1 MDIKRF
7 KIQSCSVIV
16 LVLFVSAGFSQQR
29 SDFSGDWILNLN
41 KSKLQANWATGLTY
55 GNFKIDHQEPN
66 FSLWRTFT
74 IKGKE
79 QVMDF
84 KIPTN
89 GQKQKG
95 KHKTIWS
102 LSWEQDTLVFV
113 VQRHEMTIDSV
124 RYSLS
129 ADKKEFIADERVAT
143 PRESYYNRWVFD
155 KKSQ

>member
-102 LSWEQDTLVFV
+102 
-113 VQRHEMTIDSV
+113 
-124 RYSLS
+124 
-129 ADKKEFIADERVAT
+129 
-143 PRESYYNRWVFD
+143 
-155 KKSQ
+155 